1 MMIQHWFRSRRKT
14 KVELHVHMDGAI
26 RVETFLD
33 VARRRGIELPTRTP
47 EGLRRYVQVPHDCRS
62 LTRFLETFNFFL
74 PIVSDPEAVER
85 IAYEMCEDEARQGV
99 RYFEARFSPHVL
111 MTDTFRPAEVV
122 ERALAGLAKGQE
134 RFGVTAR
141 AILCCMRH
149 RPDWSMETVDLALR
163 YRDQG
168 VAAIDLAGDETHFSG
183 EPHAAAFRRA
193 RDAGMSATVHAG
205 EAGPAANVREALDL
219 LGAQRI
225 GHGYH
230 VVDDEDLYARVKRDR
245 VPLECCL
252 TSSLQTGAVPSM
264 TVHPVRRFLKDGANF
279 SLSTDDPGV
288 SGIDLTHE
296 YELAAVELGLTAGQ
310 ARKITSD
317 ALEAAF
323 LPESEKAVLR
333 AEIEREHALDLVEAA
348 RAARERAYAPYSRFS
363 VGAAVLTD
371 AGLFT
376 GVNVEN
382 ASYPLAVCA
391 ERNAIATAV
400 AAGARKVYEVAV
412 IADTAH
418 PVHPCGGCRQVIR
431 EFGLEARVHMANL
444 RGVVKTMSL
453 RELLPE
459 SFGPENLGVRP

>member
-1 MMIQHWFRSRRKT
+1 MISTWFRSRRQT
-14 KVELHVHMDGAI
+14 KVELHCHMDGAV
-26 RVETFLD
+26 RVDTFLD

-74 PIVSDPEAVER
+74 PIISEAEAVER

-122 ERALAGLAKGQE
+122 ERALAGLEKGQQ

-149 RPDWSMETVDLALR
+149 RPDWSMETVDLAIK

-168 VAAIDLAGDETHFSG
+168 VAAVDLAGDETHFSG
-183 EPHAAAFRRA
+183 EPHAAAFRKA
-193 RDAGMSATVHAG
+193 HESGLAITIHAG
-205 EAGPAANVREALDL
+205 EAGPAENVREALDL
-219 LGAQRI
+219 LHASRI

-230 VVDDEDLYARVKRDR
+230 VVEDDDLYARVRRER
-245 VPLECCL
+245 VHLECCL

-264 TVHPVRRFLKDGANF
+264 TVHPVRRFVKDGANF

-288 SGIDLTHE
+288 SGIDLDHE
-296 YELAAVELGLTAGQ
+296 YRLAAEELQLSEAQ
-310 ARKITSD
+310 IREITRN

-323 LPESEKAVLR
+323 VPPDVKARLRSEL
-333 AEIEREHALDLVEAA
+333 EREHALALIEAA
-348 RAARERAYAPYSRFS
+348 RDARMKAYAPYSRFT
-363 VGAAVLTD
+363 VGAAVLTE
-371 AGLFT
+371 AGVFT

-382 ASYPLAVCA
+382 ASYPLSVCA
-391 ERNAIATAV
+391 ERNAIAA
-400 AAGARKVYEVAV
+400 AIGAGARKVLEVAIV
-412 IADTAH
+412 ADTAM
-418 PVHPCGGCRQVIR
+418 PTPPCGGCRQVIR
-431 EFGLEARVHMANL
+431 EFGKDAIVHMANV
-444 RGVVKTMSL
+444 RGDVRTMTVGQ
-453 RELLPE
+453 LLPE
-459 SFGPENLGVRP
+459 SFGPENLLVGR